1 MLIFQAI
8 KCCFEISVLG
18 SYAQDL
24 RDKTDDEM
32 HQYASPYRLGIL
44 VKISGYRTKNCSA
57 KHHRKIVSHVKHEE
71 EQSRDPYREMLVIFL
86 AGSSD
91 IILNDSL
98 YEELLQ
104 NRADRIEPSH
114 VGRKIKSE
122 PRSLSD
128 LGEKLVLYKTD
139 DHKDDNESCAHDSAD
154 DKVFLILSLPGLK
167 HSKWILNL
175 VKIAKRT
182 ERTIRYP
189 SITLVSIYA
198 LDSIRGFPV
207 TAGNILITTTWHAIA
222 VRRNNIVA
230 RAGVNRFLIVM
241 YSPK

>member
-139 DHKDDNESCAHDSAD
+139 DHKDDDESCAHDAAD
-154 DKVFLILSLPGLK
+154 DKVLLDPLPAGIKALEVDLKSCEDCEKNRKDNKVSFHYPGKYICIGFDKRLPGNSRK
-167 HSKWILNL
+167 
-175 VKIAKRT
+175 
-182 ERTIRYP
+182 Y
-189 SITLVSIYA
+189 
-198 LDSIRGFPV
+198 LD
-207 TAGNILITTTWHAIA
+207 
-222 VRRNNIVA
+222 NNYLA
-230 RAGVNRFLIVM
+230 CN
-241 YSPK
+241 SCQKE